1 MSEAKEIPF
10 VYGVQYYRAPT
21 PYREHWAGDLKR
33 IHELGFDTVKF
44 WVQWRWSQRS
54 ENTYDWEDIDEL
66 MTIAEKE
73 GLRVVL
79 NLICD
84 VMPSWAVRKYPEGLM
99 VDCHGT
105 PSPISTTICRQIGGY
120 PGPCHAHEPLKAV
133 RQAFFEAAICH
144 FRKFRALWSWD
155 VWNEP
160 ERNLLTRKPDHVP
173 EYCYCASCRAKFIQW
188 LQTKYRTIATLNR
201 VWGRC
206 YNDFDEVE
214 LPIDPNTVTDFIDWR
229 EFQAA
234 VLTEEAAWRLDAV
247 RRLDPAR
254 FAHLHVVPATGCFSP
269 LSCVDDFELGRRCEI
284 FGATMAG
291 GEPYLCAQAV
301 SAADGRWF
309 YNAEWHLNFGGN
321 AMYQRIISQ
330 DVFLYDLLPQLGWG
344 VRGFLFWQYRAE
356 VLGTEAP
363 AWGVVKTDGSDRP
376 VTGIA
381 ADFIRRFAQYKHA
394 FMQCA
399 PRRPVAVIY
408 RSTHNEIYQFC
419 RHGDIRRFN
428 LMMQNYCR
436 ALYELNIPFVLADE
450 TALRK
455 MSTDVKL
462 LILPQVYY
470 TRDSETALFNQLRSQ
485 GTIIFSECN
494 LGAYSADRGHFEY
507 TVPGGGLAE
516 KWGICE
522 ADATSSFH
530 LPAEE
535 DAASQAADAK
545 GDVLKALEATGG
557 SRGSEFFPIH
567 GVGELAA
574 DGAGAVDFALLQCD
588 NAETLATYRSLPVVI
603 RKDNVYYANTMLGY
617 GAEHGKDLLVALLK
631 HAAKQAGVDYR
642 EDGLHIE
649 PLCDNT
655 GAIRFIV
662 AVNNSMATQPLTLP
676 AGTWREL
683 YERPTASIAPKS
695 ALFLIAEK

>member
-1 MSEAKEIPF
+1 MSEENEIPF
-10 VYGVQYYRAPT
+10 VYGAQYYRAPT
-21 PYREHWAGDLKR
+21 PYREHWAGDLKK

-54 ENTYDWEDIDEL
+54 ENEYNWDDLDEL
-66 MTIAEKE
+66 MRLAEKE

-84 VMPSWAVRKYPEGLM
+84 VMPAWAVKKYPDGLM
-99 VDCHGT
+99 VDYHGT
-105 PSPISTTICRQIGGY
+105 PSPVSTTVCRQIGGY
-120 PGPCHAHEPLKAV
+120 PGPCHAHEPLKRV
-133 RQAFFEAAICH
+133 RQAFFEAAIRH
-144 FRKFRALWSWD
+144 FKPFRALWSWD

-173 EYCYCASCRAKFIQW
+173 EYCYCESCHAKFLQW
-188 LQTKYRTIATLNR
+188 LKTKYRDIDTLNR

-206 YNDFDEVE
+206 NNDFDEVE

-229 EFQAA
+229 EFQAS

-254 FAHLHVVPATGCFSP
+254 LAHLHVVPATGCFSP
-269 LSCVDDFELGRRCEI
+269 LSCVDDFELGRKCEI

-291 GEPYLCAQAV
+291 GEPYSCAQAV
-301 SAADGRWF
+301 SAADGKYF

-321 AMYQRIISQ
+321 AMYQRIISR
-330 DVFLYDLLPQLGWG
+330 DVFSYDLLPQLGWG

-376 VTGIA
+376 VTRIA
-381 ADFIRRFAQYKHA
+381 AEFIQRFVPYKAA

-419 RHGDIRRFN
+419 RHGDIKRFN
-428 LMMQNYCR
+428 TTMQNYCR

-450 TALRK
+450 TLLRK
-455 MSTDVKL
+455 MASEVKL
-462 LILPQVYY
+462 LILPQIYY
-470 TRDSETALFNQLRSQ
+470 TRDSETALFEQLRQQ
-485 GTIIFSECN
+485 GTLIFSEGN
-494 LGAYSADRGHFEY
+494 LAAYSADRGHFEY

-516 KWGICE
+516 KWGFRE
-522 ADATSSFH
+522 TDATSSFH
-530 LPAEE
+530 LPPEENAAAEGTG
-535 DAASQAADAK
+535 AK

-557 SRGSEFFPIH
+557 SRGGEFFNIH
-567 GVGELAA
+567 GADEIAA
-574 DGAGAVDFALLQCD
+574 TGAGAVDFALLQCD
-588 NAETLATYRSLPVVI
+588 DAETLATYRSLPIVI
-603 RKDNVYYANTMLGY
+603 RKDNVYYAGTMLGY
-617 GAEHGKDLLVALLK
+617 GAEHGKELLVALLK
-631 HAAKQAGVDYR
+631 KAAKQAAIDYT
-642 EDGLHIE
+642 ENDLHLE
-649 PLCDNT
+649 PLCDANGVT
-655 GAIRFIV
+655 RFIV
-662 AVNNSMATQPLTLP
+662 AVNHGAEAQTLTLP
-676 AGTWREL
+676 AGNWHEL
-683 YERPTASIAPKS
+683 YERPTDSIAPKS
-695 ALFLIAEK
+695 ALFLIAGK